1 MNGREDYIRR
11 QNQVQRPSINFTK
24 RDDVRDLMKSPMGQN
39 YGRMMDLQGQALRQG
54 GFDRGDPRVAELKD
68 ARRQY
73 NRHDKYRIGNLMGY
87 KPLDVQEIYR
97 QNSGVLREHAGPTY
111 KEMYPISDIAH
122 QVAGSGGLT
131 GMLIQNALGGGKKL
145 GKNFFDDLRG
155 LGSDIASAVGITGA
169 VDDTPEEQDDYVAK
183 TFGFYPSDVHPG
195 VDEETIMPKISLEF
209 NGAEGYT
216 APIEET
222 LLYDENILPYLPPF
236 IDKNT
241 RNEVFAQDVDDLP
254 VNTINNTRTISG
266 LIEPVPLQEDFRE
279 QNFEGVAPEPIE
291 PLPFDDSGREAG
303 IAALYGQGPK
313 FGTTNRRY
321 ENEYRDFLASMS
333 DTMRQFEPVT
343 YEEFA
348 EAYER
353 MYQGKP
359 QIGFR

>member
-1 MNGREDYIRR
+1 MDARSAYLKRR
-11 QNQVQRPSINFTK
+11 HTPTPFSQGPEMKNYSRMMELQSQAPNFTK
-24 RDDVRDLMKSPMGQN
+24 N
-39 YGRMMDLQGQALRQG
+39 
-54 GFDRGDPRVAELKD
+54 DPRFDELKA

-73 NRHDKYRIGNLMGY
+73 NREDKYKIGERFNVA
-87 KPLDVQEIYR
+87 PLDVQKDFSDRTNVFRNEAPNVY
-97 QNSGVLREHAGPTY
+97 G
-111 KEMYPISDIAH
+111 KMYPLTNLAMNY
-122 QVAGSGGLT
+122 GESGGLLGLAIKGLT
-131 GMLIQNALGGGKKL
+131 GDIGKL
-145 GKNFFDDLRG
+145 GQDV
-155 LGSDIASAVGITGA
+155 ASSVGITGA
-169 VDDTPEEQDDYVAK
+169 VDDTAEEQADYVGS

-195 VDEETIMPKISLEF
+195 VDEETIMPKISIEF
-209 NGAEGYT
+209 NGDKGYT

-254 VNTINNTRTISG
+254 VNTINNTRTIPG
-266 LIEPVPLQEDFRE
+266 LIEPMPLQEDFRG

-321 ENEYRDFLASMS
+321 ENEYRDFLAGMS

>member
-1 MNGREDYIRR
+1 MDARSAYLKRR
-11 QNQVQRPSINFTK
+11 HTPTPFSQGPE
-24 RDDVRDLMKSPMGQN
+24 MKN
-39 YGRMMDLQGQALRQG
+39 YSRMMELQSQAPN
-54 GFDRGDPRVAELKD
+54 FAKNDPRFDELKA

-73 NRHDKYRIGNLMGY
+73 NREDKYKIGERFNVA
-87 KPLDVQEIYR
+87 PLDVQKDFSDRTNVFRNEAPNVYR
-97 QNSGVLREHAGPTY
+97 
-111 KEMYPISDIAH
+111 KMYPVSDLAMRY
-122 QVAGSGGLT
+122 GESGGLLGLAIKGLT
-131 GMLIQNALGGGKKL
+131 GDIGKL
-145 GKNFFDDLRG
+145 GQDVAG
-155 LGSDIASAVGITGA
+155 AVGIAGA
-169 VDDTPEEQDDYVAK
+169 VDDTPEEQADYVGR

-321 ENEYRDFLASMS
+321 ENEYRDFLASQS

>member
-1 MNGREDYIRR
+1 VFRNEAP
-11 QNQVQRPSINFTK
+11 NV
-24 RDDVRDLMKSPMGQN
+24 
-39 YGRMMDLQGQALRQG
+39 
-54 GFDRGDPRVAELKD
+54 
-68 ARRQY
+68 
-73 NRHDKYRIGNLMGY
+73 YR
-87 KPLDVQEIYR
+87 K
-97 QNSGVLREHAGPTY
+97 
-111 KEMYPISDIAH
+111 MYPVSDLAMRY
-122 QVAGSGGLT
+122 GESGGLLGLAIKGLT
-131 GMLIQNALGGGKKL
+131 GDIGKL
-145 GKNFFDDLRG
+145 GQDVAG
-155 LGSDIASAVGITGA
+155 AVGIAGA
-169 VDDTPEEQDDYVAK
+169 VDDTPEEQADYVGR

-321 ENEYRDFLASMS
+321 ENEYRDFLASQS

>member
-1 MNGREDYIRR
+1 MDARSAYLKRR
-11 QNQVQRPSINFTK
+11 HTPTPFSQGPE
-24 RDDVRDLMKSPMGQN
+24 MKN
-39 YGRMMDLQGQALRQG
+39 YSRMMELQSQAPN
-54 GFDRGDPRVAELKD
+54 FAKNDPRFDELKA

-73 NRHDKYRIGNLMGY
+73 NREDKYKIGERFNVA
-87 KPLDVQEIYR
+87 PLDVQKDFSDRTNVFRNEAPNVYR
-97 QNSGVLREHAGPTY
+97 
-111 KEMYPISDIAH
+111 KMYPVSDLAMRY
-122 QVAGSGGLT
+122 GESGGLLGLAIKGLT
-131 GMLIQNALGGGKKL
+131 GDIGKL
-145 GKNFFDDLRG
+145 GQDVAG
-155 LGSDIASAVGITGA
+155 AVGIAGA
-169 VDDTPEEQDDYVAK
+169 VDDTPEEQADYVGR

-303 IAALYGQGPK
+303 IASLYGQGPK

-321 ENEYRDFLASMS
+321 ENEYRDFLASQS

>member
-1 MNGREDYIRR
+1 MDARSAYLKRRHTPTPFSQGPEMKNYSRMMELQSQAPNFAKNDPRFDELKAARRKYNREDKYKIGERF
-11 QNQVQRPSINFTK
+11 N
-24 RDDVRDLMKSPMGQN
+24 
-39 YGRMMDLQGQALRQG
+39 
-54 GFDRGDPRVAELKD
+54 VA
-68 ARRQY
+68 
-73 NRHDKYRIGNLMGY
+73 
-87 KPLDVQEIYR
+87 PLDVQKDFSDRTNVFRNEAPNVYR
-97 QNSGVLREHAGPTY
+97 
-111 KEMYPISDIAH
+111 KMYPVSDLAMRY
-122 QVAGSGGLT
+122 GESGGLLGLAIKGLT
-131 GMLIQNALGGGKKL
+131 GDIGKL
-145 GKNFFDDLRG
+145 GQDVAG
-155 LGSDIASAVGITGA
+155 AVGIAGA
-169 VDDTPEEQDDYVAK
+169 VDDTPEEQADYVGR

-321 ENEYRDFLASMS
+321 ENEYRDFLASQS

>member
-1 MNGREDYIRR
+1 
-11 QNQVQRPSINFTK
+11 
-24 RDDVRDLMKSPMGQN
+24 MKN
-39 YGRMMDLQGQALRQG
+39 YSRMMELQSQAPN
-54 GFDRGDPRVAELKD
+54 FAKNDPRFDELKA

-73 NRHDKYRIGNLMGY
+73 NREDKYKIGERFNVA
-87 KPLDVQEIYR
+87 PLDVQKDFSDRTNVFRNEAPNVYR
-97 QNSGVLREHAGPTY
+97 
-111 KEMYPISDIAH
+111 KMYPVSDLAMRY
-122 QVAGSGGLT
+122 GESGGLLGLAIKGLT
-131 GMLIQNALGGGKKL
+131 GDIGKL
-145 GKNFFDDLRG
+145 GQDVAG
-155 LGSDIASAVGITGA
+155 AVGIAGA
-169 VDDTPEEQDDYVAK
+169 VDDTPEEQADYVGR

-321 ENEYRDFLASMS
+321 ENEYRDFLASQS

>member
-1 MNGREDYIRR
+1 MDARSAYLKRR
-11 QNQVQRPSINFTK
+11 HTPTPFSQGPEMKNYSRMMELQSQASNFTK
-24 RDDVRDLMKSPMGQN
+24 N
-39 YGRMMDLQGQALRQG
+39 
-54 GFDRGDPRVAELKD
+54 DPRFDELKD
-68 ARRQY
+68 RRHQY
-73 NRHDKYRIGNLMGY
+73 NREDKYKIGERFNVA
-87 KPLDVQEIYR
+87 PLDVQKDFSDRTNVFRNEAPNVY
-97 QNSGVLREHAGPTY
+97 G
-111 KEMYPISDIAH
+111 KMYPLTNLAMNY
-122 QVAGSGGLT
+122 GESGGL
-131 GMLIQNALGGGKKL
+131 LGLAIKGLRGDIGKL
-145 GKNFFDDLRG
+145 GQDV
-155 LGSDIASAVGITGA
+155 ASSVGITGA
-169 VDDTPEEQDDYVAK
+169 VDDTAEEQADYVGR

-195 VDEETIMPKISLEF
+195 VDEETLMPKISLEF
-209 NGAEGYT
+209 NGSEGYT

-222 LLYDENILPYLPPF
+222 SLYDQNILPYLPPF

-241 RNEVFAQDVDDLP
+241 RNEVFAEDVDGLP
-254 VNTINNTRTISG
+254 VNTINNTRTIPG
-266 LIEPVPLQEDFRE
+266 LIEPTPLQDDFRG

-321 ENEYRDFLASMS
+321 ENEYRDFLAGMS